1 MSLRGGHLL
10 FPTTPAPHATL
21 SRCFFG
27 SEEQRGLLI
36 RVAIVSP
43 NSALRI
49 GLREM
54 LADLPE
60 ISVIGESVSLE
71 NINETETEVVVLAS
85 VSVASLLDGKK
96 DYAILILTDDIESV
110 RTLLNSNVRT
120 WGVLSADATED
131 ELVAA
136 VRAVGE
142 GLWVGAPGLVEG
154 LMRSHRVG
162 ESSSEESLIDPL
174 TAREK
179 EVLQL
184 MAQGLANKQIAL
196 SLGISEH
203 TVKFHLSSLY
213 AKLGISSRTEAV
225 KRGIELGLISL

>member
-1 MSLRGGHLL
+1 M
-10 FPTTPAPHATL
+10 
-21 SRCFFG
+21 
-27 SEEQRGLLI
+27 I
-36 RVAIVSP
+36 RVTIVSP
-43 NSALRI
+43 NPALRI
-49 GLREM
+49 GLRE
-54 LADLPE
+54 LLGRQPDIKVVGETVDLE
-60 ISVIGESVSLE
+60 GV
-71 NINETETEVVVLAS
+71 NEKETEVAVLAS
-85 VSVASLLDGKK
+85 VSSARLLENKTSF
-96 DYAILILTDDIESV
+96 AILFLTDDIESL
-110 RTLLNSNVRT
+110 RGMLNSSPRA

-142 GLWVGAPGLVEG
+142 GLWVGAPSLVG
-154 LMRSHRVG
+154 DLIRLSGRR
-162 ESSSEESLIDPL
+162 ESSSEDSLVEQL
-174 TAREK
+174 TAREL

-196 SLGISEH
+196 KLSISEH